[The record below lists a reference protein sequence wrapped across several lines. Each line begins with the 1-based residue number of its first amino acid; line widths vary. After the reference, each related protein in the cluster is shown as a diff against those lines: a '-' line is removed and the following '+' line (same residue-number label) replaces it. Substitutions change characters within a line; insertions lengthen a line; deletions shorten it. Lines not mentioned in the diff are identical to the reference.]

1 MPLPTPKSQS
11 KKKFIASC
19 MANPTMNKD
28 FSDNK
33 QRAAVCYSQWEKKKS
48 KASVVYQSDDDD
60 EIIYENEEQEDKD
73 ETKEE

>member
-11 KKKFIASC
+11 KKKFISSC
-19 MANPTMNKD
+19 MGNPTMNKD

-73 ETKEE
+73 ETEEE